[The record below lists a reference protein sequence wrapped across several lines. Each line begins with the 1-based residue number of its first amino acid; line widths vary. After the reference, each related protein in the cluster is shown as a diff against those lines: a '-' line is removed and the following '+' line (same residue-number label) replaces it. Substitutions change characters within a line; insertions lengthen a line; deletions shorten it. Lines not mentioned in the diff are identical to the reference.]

1 MKVLNISLCLVF
13 MLGIMQLQ
21 AQRPEK
27 VVRITKEL
35 HETDWYRQQAISWKT
50 YLETQPEDAAAWQ
63 SYYEANRALRNLTGE
78 PLEDLDQIIKT
89 MKQHVPMSFEY
100 SYLVYRQ
107 GGISTDGN
115 QARFEFLEKAHEIA
129 PSRTE
134 VLEEFVT
141 HYELAWDPA
150 KRLAFNV
157 KRLHANDISY
167 EVLSYNYNV
176 LMSLE
181 PNAILFT
188 NGDNDTYPLWLLQ
201 DAMGVRQ
208 DVIVLNCSLAMENA
222 YLNRLLKH
230 YGIAAFEKEID
241 TQTAFAR
248 YHADLRTHL
257 LALGERPLYYAL
269 TVNSKNYESV
279 KDKLYVVG
287 LASKYSEKRFDNSS
301 VLAQNVEEKFRLE
314 YMLLDLAYYTP
325 QSPAGQFAQAYLM
338 PLLSLHRYYK
348 SEGESEKAT
357 ELKKMILSIAR
368 KAEREAEIKE
378 ILD

>member
-1 MKVLNISLCLVF
+1 MKILNISLCLAF
-13 MLGIMQLQ
+13 LLGIMHLQ
-21 AQRPEK
+21 AQRPEE

-35 HETDWYRQQAISWKT
+35 HETDWYHQQARSWKT
-50 YLETQPEDAAAWQ
+50 YLQTHPEDAAGWQ
-63 SYYEANRALRNLTGE
+63 SYYEANRALRNLTGD
-78 PLEDLDQIIKT
+78 PMEDMDQIIKT
-89 MKQHVPMSFEY
+89 MKQHVPTSFEY

-107 GGISTDGN
+107 GGINTEGN
-115 QARFEFLEKAHEIA
+115 QARFEFLEKAHEID

-134 VLEEFVT
+134 VLEEFVAY
-141 HYELAWDPA
+141 YELAWDPG
-150 KRLAFNV
+150 KRITFNV
-157 KRLHANDISY
+157 MRLHTNDISY
-167 EVLSYNYNV
+167 DILSYNYNV

-230 YGIAAFEKEID
+230 YGIAAFEKGME
-241 TQTAFAR
+241 TQTEFAS
-248 YHADLRTHL
+248 YHADLRSHL

-269 TVNSKNYESV
+269 TVNPKNYESV

-314 YMLLDLAYYTP
+314 YMLLDLAYYKP
-325 QSPAGQFAQAYLM
+325 QSPEGQFAQAYLL

-348 SEGESEKAT
+348 SEREVEKAT
-357 ELKKMILSIAR
+357 KLKELILSIAR
-368 KAEREAEIKE
+368 KTEREAEIKE